1 VPILGNLLKSAMN
14 TITRTSLRKRGS
26 SHFLVDG
33 LQVWAARLDTT
44 DGVPYGVRFNWMES
58 PHSCSPEHHITR
70 DCGNS
75 YSTFESFISENC
87 GLDMRISQFESNR
100 EKLDRLDRIW
110 NEFVKQERAED
121 KNGNT
126 PVEF

>member
-1 VPILGNLLKSAMN
+1 MLRNLLKSVMN
-14 TITRTSLRKRGS
+14 TITRTSLQKRSS

-44 DGVPYGVRFNWMES
+44 TGEPYGVRFMWMES
-58 PHSCSPEHHITR
+58 PYSCSPEHHITR
-70 DCGNS
+70 DGGNS
-75 YSTFESFISENC
+75 YAPFESFIGENC

-110 NEFVKQERAED
+110 DEFVKQERAED
-121 KNGNT
+121 KNGNN
-126 PVEF
+126 PG